1 MWSGEQT
8 AIEMLYH
15 KIIIAPW
22 NKMISRKLLDN
33 NHVRFNPDFFGGE
46 GFAFSVQSYQYAER
60 IAVGHKLVY
69 HYRVGDPESG
79 ASKFRESTIHSSINA
94 QQYIKD
100 TFVHETSELLKAW
113 KFSKRHTY
121 CDCLNIMVGCGV
133 AKQYKDLYKELEQV
147 CKSEATCAFS
157 APISAQQKLRGILF
171 KIDPYMAAK
180 IINHF
185 RIRKFEKA
193 NRGVTKSCYI
203 LDCDA
208 NFPERCY
215 QIETCEELEELSEKV
230 SVIVSVHNVV
240 PFVAKCI
247 ESIGNQEYQ
256 NLEIILIDD
265 GSTDNSGEICDV
277 FAKKDNRIRV
287 IHKRNAGVSAA
298 RNTGIE
304 AYTR

>member
-1 MWSGEQT
+1 
-8 AIEMLYH
+8 MLFR
-15 KIIIAPW
+15 
-22 NKMISRKLLDN
+22 S
-33 NHVRFNPDFFGGE
+33 
-46 GFAFSVQSYQYAER
+46 YAER

-100 TFVHETSELLKAW
+100 TFVHETPELLKAW
-113 KFSKRHTY
+113 KFSNWHTY

-193 NRGVTKSCYI
+193 NRG
-203 LDCDA
+203 
-208 NFPERCY
+208 E
-215 QIETCEELEELSEKV
+215 
-230 SVIVSVHNVV
+230 
-240 PFVAKCI
+240 
-247 ESIGNQEYQ
+247 
-256 NLEIILIDD
+256 
-265 GSTDNSGEICDV
+265 
-277 FAKKDNRIRV
+277 
-287 IHKRNAGVSAA
+287 
-298 RNTGIE
+298 
-304 AYTR
+304 

>member
-60 IAVGHKLVY
+60 IAVGHQLVY

-100 TFVHETSELLKAW
+100 TFVHETPELLKAW
-113 KFSKRHTY
+113 KFSNWHTY

-133 AKQYKDLYKELEQV
+133 ENSIRICIKSWNRCAKVKQPVHFLLQFQHSKNCVEFYLKLTPIWRR
-147 CKSEATCAFS
+147 KS
-157 APISAQQKLRGILF
+157 
-171 KIDPYMAAK
+171 
-180 IINHF
+180 
-185 RIRKFEKA
+185 
-193 NRGVTKSCYI
+193 
-203 LDCDA
+203 
-208 NFPERCY
+208 
-215 QIETCEELEELSEKV
+215 
-230 SVIVSVHNVV
+230 
-240 PFVAKCI
+240 
-247 ESIGNQEYQ
+247 
-256 NLEIILIDD
+256 
-265 GSTDNSGEICDV
+265 
-277 FAKKDNRIRV
+277 
-287 IHKRNAGVSAA
+287 
-298 RNTGIE
+298 
-304 AYTR
+304 